1 MPNHFFRFKQFNI
14 NQDKCAMKVCT
25 DACLF
30 GAWLSNHIQ
39 QKNIQINKV
48 LDIGTGT
55 GLLSL
60 IMAQH
65 LQASFDAIE
74 IDELAASQAKENF
87 EASPWAAQ
95 FNVINE
101 DLKKWKS
108 VTKYDLIISNPPFFE
123 NDLRSY
129 DNARNLALHHD
140 GLRLEILLE
149 IVKNKLRDNGN
160 FAVLIPYKR
169 REYFLSLIQKNKFYL
184 EEEVQIK
191 QTEKHNPFRLIFIIS
206 KTESVNNK
214 TEIYIKEEGEYSYQ
228 FTSLLQNYYLN
239 L

>member
-1 MPNHFFRFKQFNI
+1 
-14 NQDKCAMKVCT
+14 MKVCT

-30 GAWLSNHIQ
+30 GAWVSNYIQ
-39 QKNIQINKV
+39 QKNNQINKV

-60 IMAQH
+60 MMAQH

-74 IDELAASQAKENF
+74 IDKLAASQAKENF
-87 EASPWAAQ
+87 ETSPWAAQ
-95 FNVINE
+95 FKVINE
-101 DLKKWKS
+101 DIKKWKS

-123 NDLRSY
+123 NDLKSC
-129 DNARNLALHHD
+129 DDARNLALHHD
-140 GLRLEILLE
+140 GLKLEILLE

-169 REYFLSLIQKNKFYL
+169 REYFLSLLQKNKFYL

-206 KTESVNNK
+206 KTESVTNK
-214 TEIYIKEEGEYSYQ
+214 TEIYIKEEGKYSYQ
-228 FTSLLQNYYLN
+228 FTSLLENYYLN

>member
-30 GAWLSNHIQ
+30 GAWLSNYIQ

-74 IDELAASQAKENF
+74 IDKLAASQAKENF
-87 EASPWAAQ
+87 ETSPWAAQ
-95 FNVINE
+95 FKVINE
-101 DLKKWKS
+101 DIKKWKS

-149 IVKNKLRDNGN
+149 IVKSKLRDNGN

-169 REYFLSLIQKNKFYL
+169 REYFLSLLQKNKFYL

-206 KTESVNNK
+206 KTESVTNK
-214 TEIYIKEEGEYSYQ
+214 TEIYIKEEGKYSYQ

>member
-30 GAWLSNHIQ
+30 GAWVSNYIQ
-39 QKNIQINKV
+39 QKNNQINKV

-60 IMAQH
+60 MMAQH

-74 IDELAASQAKENF
+74 IDKLAASQAKENF
-87 EASPWAAQ
+87 ETSPWAAQ
-95 FNVINE
+95 FKVINE
-101 DLKKWKS
+101 DIKKWKS

-169 REYFLSLIQKNKFYL
+169 REYFLSLLQKNKFYL

-206 KTESVNNK
+206 KTESVTNK
-214 TEIYIKEEGEYSYQ
+214 TEIYIKEEGKYSYQ